1 MTPTVIR
8 PVVDLLQRI
17 QSEFLEM
24 PGLCLTEPQA
34 RRLWNLD
41 EVSCVAVLSE
51 LMERG
56 FLCRNRQ
63 GSFMRIECAGLLV
76 PLPGVRPVA

>member
-1 MTPTVIR
+1 MTPAVIR
-8 PVVDLLQRI
+8 PVDLLRRI
-17 QSEFLEM
+17 QCEFLEM

-41 EVSCVAVLSE
+41 EASCAALLSE
-51 LMERG
+51 LLEGG

-63 GSFMRIECAGLLV
+63 GSFMRIEHASPLV
-76 PLPGVRPVA
+76 QLPGDRPVA